1 MEINMNKIWI
11 NVFQQQDSGF
21 SRWIN
26 MGYLKAALQTIPDVE
41 VKINFYRLEDVDIAI
56 LDALQE
62 KPTIIGL
69 TVLQFN
75 YYSVVKFAEKLKE
88 TLPQI
93 HITLGNTF
101 ASTYPVYLLEKYK
114 SIDSIVIGE
123 GEYSLV
129 ELCERVLNGTSLKG
143 CKGTYYRE
151 GSEVHKNEKRVLRDN
166 LDDYPMPDRSFCE
179 YRANIFGVLGSRGCY
194 GNCTFCDINTLFKDM
209 VRVRSINNILDEI
222 EFLVKEWNAKYITF
236 YDSTFCVNKIDAYN
250 RLEELYYGLLRR
262 NLHINFSINLRSE
275 QMDDRLMEIIQRL
288 KSVGLDY
295 LMFGFEAGN
304 DEDLVFYGK
313 PSNVKNHLNTLRLL
327 RENKILSEK
336 YDISISY
343 GFINFHPYSKIENIK
358 KNLLFLQES
367 GLFVTFEILNTR
379 FLNFGNGYIS
389 KKIEKDGLLLS
400 PPEEPIV
407 DPIGY
412 KFVEHKIQTI
422 YDITCELENYFSGL
436 KLQDADEWISVYRR
450 WSRFFPHKVN
460 KYQNI
465 FETYIEVRREISQL
479 LIEIMWNVINDV
491 EQNRQINSI
500 LEHQKEILY
509 EKMQQYKNDCEKFN
523 IAYQKFNVDLYKI
536 NEALVR

>member
-295 LMFGFEAGN
+295 LMFGF
-304 DEDLVFYGK
+304 
-313 PSNVKNHLNTLRLL
+313 
-327 RENKILSEK
+327 
-336 YDISISY
+336 
-343 GFINFHPYSKIENIK
+343 
-358 KNLLFLQES
+358 
-367 GLFVTFEILNTR
+367 
-379 FLNFGNGYIS
+379 
-389 KKIEKDGLLLS
+389 
-400 PPEEPIV
+400 
-407 DPIGY
+407 
-412 KFVEHKIQTI
+412 
-422 YDITCELENYFSGL
+422 
-436 KLQDADEWISVYRR
+436 
-450 WSRFFPHKVN
+450 
-460 KYQNI
+460 
-465 FETYIEVRREISQL
+465 
-479 LIEIMWNVINDV
+479 
-491 EQNRQINSI
+491 
-500 LEHQKEILY
+500 
-509 EKMQQYKNDCEKFN
+509 
-523 IAYQKFNVDLYKI
+523 
-536 NEALVR
+536 